1 MPACYGQSVIAGSKQ
16 AWMPALPGWA
26 ALPGSLPYSRAA
38 KFIISGRRDRHEGSG
53 GKPLA
58 GIKGRVELGAFAA
71 IHHAGSL
78 RFDEVNDPVF
88 ANGEIT
94 IRV

>member
-1 MPACYGQSVIAGSKQ
+1 
-16 AWMPALPGWA
+16 MPALPG
-26 ALPGSLPYSRAA
+26 GLPYTRATN
-38 KFIISGRRDRHEGSG
+38 FIIPGRRDRHEGSG

-78 RFDEVNDPVF
+78 RFDE
-88 ANGEIT
+88 AN
-94 IRV
+94 